1 MRALKFVF
9 TASPMVDLILPAPL
23 WRRLT
28 AFVYDGMLY
37 IALLMAG
44 LVMANF
50 AIAASIAENA
60 STPLHNIKVL
70 PFYGFGVGVVIF
82 AWSWARGGQTLGM
95 RAWRLQVRRLD
106 GTPLRW
112 PTALVRLTAS
122 YLLLVLA
129 LLVGHWL
136 GQGLPPGKERVL
148 NALSMLPWALL
159 AHYLPCLISS
169 RRRSLPDLIAGTE
182 MVSLPK
188 ASK

>member
-1 MRALKFVF
+1 MADI
-9 TASPMVDLILPAPL
+9 TLPAPL
-23 WRRLT
+23 WRRLA

-50 AIAASIAENA
+50 VIAASIADSP
-60 STPLHNIKVL
+60 STPLHNLAVL

-112 PTALVRLTAS
+112 PIALLRLTAS
-122 YLLLVLA
+122 YLLLVAA
-129 LLVGHWL
+129 LLVGHWM
-136 GQGLPPGKERVL
+136 GAALPPGKERVL
-148 NALSMLPWALL
+148 NALSMLPWAVM
-159 AHYLPCLISS
+159 AHYLPCVLSA
-169 RRRSLPDLIAGTE
+169 RGRSLPDYVAGTE
-182 MVSLPK
+182 VVTVPRPDKNELSSP
-188 ASK
+188 A